1 MSPEARVP
9 KPRKSKNSPQIV
21 PATAPAEVL
30 ARVRRVA
37 SSAELL
43 EIALIDL
50 RSSRSEALADDP
62 PSLDLAVATRQR
74 ASGDHL
80 HVWVVFELKS
90 DPPVFAVRA
99 RYRLVYRVTKRPS
112 ALDANA
118 FAELNGVFN
127 AWPFWR
133 EVVQASAMRMNVPP
147 PVVPLLKI

>member
-1 MSPEARVP
+1 MA
-9 KPRKSKNSPQIV
+9 KPRRARTSTQLV
-21 PATAPAEVL
+21 PASAPANVL

-37 SSAELL
+37 ATAELI

-50 RSSRSEALADDP
+50 RSTRAEGTPDDT

-74 ASGDHL
+74 TAGEHL
-80 HVWVVFELKS
+80 YVWVVFELKS
-90 DPPVFAVRA
+90 DPAVFSVRA
-99 RYRLVYRVTKRPS
+99 RYRLVYRVTTRPT
-112 ALDANA
+112 AADANA

-133 EVVQASAMRMNVPP
+133 ELVQASAMRMNLPP